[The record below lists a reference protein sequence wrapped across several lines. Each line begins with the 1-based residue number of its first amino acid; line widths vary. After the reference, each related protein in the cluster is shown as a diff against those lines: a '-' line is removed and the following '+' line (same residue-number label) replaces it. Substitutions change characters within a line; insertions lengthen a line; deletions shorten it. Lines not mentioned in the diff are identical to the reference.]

1 MVFLWG
7 VAMVFLWG
15 VATVFLWGVATV
27 SLWGVAMAER
37 ELHKVVGCPGEEQ
50 LLVSIPRELWTP
62 FTVTLY
68 FHEAAHMGLCD
79 GGGAQGGFNWTVFPT
94 ELHMKVGLL

>member
-1 MVFLWG
+1 MLAALGKSCCSSAFLE
-7 VAMVFLWG
+7 
-15 VATVFLWGVATV
+15 
-27 SLWGVAMAER
+27 SLDSF
-37 ELHKVVGCPGEEQ
+37 H
-50 LLVSIPRELWTP
+50 SD
-62 FTVTLY
+62 